1 MNIEELQLE
10 LQRKIEKLDEERK
23 ANAVRAEKERS
34 DLILSIEI
42 ERKERLD
49 AYNKKVAEHEARR
62 KAEDAE
68 REAQRVQEVAER
80 IATEQKQAALD
91 QALRLQREK
100 LEWLTTAISNAEFS
114 EEQHKKSIENTRIA
128 PIVER
133 VETGEIN
140 VEHPVAPSNG
150 GEAVAGTDGSTPET
164 ALMSSHLRAILRQIN
179 KA

>member
-128 PIVER
+128 PIFER
-133 VETGEIN
+133 AETGEIN
-140 VEHPVAPSNG
+140 VEHPQAPSNA
-150 GEAVAGTDGSTPET
+150 GEAVIGTDGSTPDSQ
-164 ALMSSHLRAILRQIN
+164 LMSAHLRQILRQ
-179 KA
+179 ATRQ